1 MKKDSNFLSILKWG
15 FLLGAV
21 VAAIEVVKN
30 YAQNL
35 DITSFGSVISIA
47 ILVITVLILYS
58 GIKEVRE
65 RTEDDV
71 ISYPKAFGVGVGI
84 VFLAFIVVLLVL
96 TTLFSVHPKFLQ
108 NVNDKNQELYYENL
122 KKDSVTTA
130 EVNLFLKQID
140 SLTSAKLQVATET
153 LTPEEALAVDSNVQF
168 IMRHYLPYIQNGRN
182 VDSTHYTLGNFNN
195 FAKNAWVQMFEKCQQ
210 GAFLTDSLTTPITQ
224 VVIST
229 ANEMENFNLHEM
241 RYQAT
246 KNEKVFTHTNP
257 LSSAIMFS
265 FSLIIYGLFCNLFVA
280 LYLYRKK
287 EISQTVEETAT
298 SEIDAST
305 EQNETHSL
313 PIKQHHTII
322 LTLPN

>member
-21 VAAIEVVKN
+21 VSAIEIVKN
-30 YAQNL
+30 YAQSI
-35 DITSFGSVISIA
+35 DITSFSSVISIA
-47 ILVITVLILYS
+47 ILVITVLILYA

-65 RTEDDV
+65 RTEGDV
-71 ISYPKAFGVGVGI
+71 ISYSKAFGVGIGM
-84 VFLAFIVVLLVL
+84 VFVAFVVVLLVL
-96 TTLFSVHPKFLQ
+96 TTLFSVRPKFLQ

-130 EVNLFLKQID
+130 EVNLFLEQID
-140 SLTSAKLQVATET
+140 SLTSAKLQLTTET
-153 LTPEEALAVDSNVQF
+153 LTPEEALAVDTNVQF

-210 GAFLTDSLTTPITQ
+210 GAFLTDSLVTPITQ
-224 VVIST
+224 VIIST
-229 ANEMENFNLHEM
+229 ANEMENFNLHEK

-287 EISQTVEETAT
+287 EIPQADENTTT
-298 SEIDAST
+298 SEIDSST
-305 EQNETHSL
+305 EQNENQSVTRS
-313 PIKQHHTII
+313 
-322 LTLPN
+322 

>member
-15 FLLGAV
+15 LFLGAV
-21 VAAIEVVKN
+21 VSAIEIVKN
-30 YAQNL
+30 YAQNI
-35 DITSFGSVISIA
+35 DITSFSSVISIA
-47 ILVITVLILYS
+47 ILVITVLILYG

-65 RTEDDV
+65 KVEGEV
-71 ISYPKAFGVGVGI
+71 ISYPKAFGVGIGI
-84 VFLAFIVVLLVL
+84 VFVAFVVVLLAL

-108 NVNDKNQELYYENL
+108 NVNSRNQELYYENL

-130 EVNLFLKQID
+130 EVNLFLKQMD
-140 SLTSAKLQVATET
+140 SLISAKLQLATEN
-153 LTPEEALAVDSNVQF
+153 LTPSEALAVDSNIQF
-168 IMRHYLPYIQNGRN
+168 ILRHYRSYIQNGKN
-182 VDSTHYTLGNFNN
+182 VDSTRYCLGSFND
-195 FAKNAWVQMFEKCQQ
+195 FAQNAWVQMFEKCQQ

-229 ANEMENFNLHEM
+229 ANEMENLNLHEA

-246 KNEKVFTHTNP
+246 KNEKVFTHSNP

-287 EISQTVEETAT
+287 ELPKAVEETAT
-298 SEIDAST
+298 SEIDSSA
-305 EQNETHSL
+305 EQNDNQSVTR
-313 PIKQHHTII
+313 
-322 LTLPN
+322 N

>member
-21 VAAIEVVKN
+21 VSAIEIVKN
-30 YAQNL
+30 YAQSI
-35 DITSFGSVISIA
+35 DITSFSSVISIA
-47 ILVITVLILYS
+47 ILVITVLILYA

-65 RTEDDV
+65 RTEGDV
-71 ISYPKAFGVGVGI
+71 ISYPKAFGVGIGM
-84 VFLAFIVVLLVL
+84 VFVAFVVVLLVL
-96 TTLFSVHPKFLQ
+96 TTLFSVRPKFLQ

-130 EVNLFLKQID
+130 EVNLFLEQID
-140 SLTSAKLQVATET
+140 SLTSAKLQLTTET

-168 IMRHYLPYIQNGRN
+168 IMRHYFPYIQNGRN

-210 GAFLTDSLTTPITQ
+210 GAFLTDSLVTPITQ
-224 VVIST
+224 VILST
-229 ANEMENFNLHEM
+229 ANEMENFNLHEK

-287 EISQTVEETAT
+287 EIPQADENTKT
-298 SEIDAST
+298 SEIDSST
-305 EQNETHSL
+305 EQNENQSVTRS
-313 PIKQHHTII
+313 
-322 LTLPN
+322 

>member
-21 VAAIEVVKN
+21 VSAIEIVKN
-30 YAQNL
+30 YAQSI
-35 DITSFGSVISIA
+35 DITSFSSVISIA
-47 ILVITVLILYS
+47 ILVITVLILYA

-65 RTEDDV
+65 RTEGDV
-71 ISYPKAFGVGVGI
+71 ISYPKAFGVGIGM
-84 VFLAFIVVLLVL
+84 VFVAFVVVLLVL
-96 TTLFSVHPKFLQ
+96 TTLFSVRPKFLQ

-130 EVNLFLKQID
+130 EVNLFLEQID
-140 SLTSAKLQVATET
+140 SLTSAKLQLTTET

-210 GAFLTDSLTTPITQ
+210 GAFLTDSLVTPITQ
-224 VVIST
+224 VIIST
-229 ANEMENFNLHEM
+229 ANEMENFNLHEK

-287 EISQTVEETAT
+287 EIPQADENTTT
-298 SEIDAST
+298 SEIDSST
-305 EQNETHSL
+305 EQN
-313 PIKQHHTII
+313 
-322 LTLPN
+322 

>member
-21 VAAIEVVKN
+21 VSAIEIVKN
-30 YAQNL
+30 YAQSI
-35 DITSFGSVISIA
+35 DITSFSSVISIA
-47 ILVITVLILYS
+47 ILVITVLILYA

-65 RTEDDV
+65 RTEGDV
-71 ISYPKAFGVGVGI
+71 ISYPKAFGVGIGM
-84 VFLAFIVVLLVL
+84 VFVAFVVVLLVL
-96 TTLFSVHPKFLQ
+96 TTLFSVRPKFLQ

-130 EVNLFLKQID
+130 EVNLFLEQID
-140 SLTSAKLQVATET
+140 SLTSAKLQLTTET

-210 GAFLTDSLTTPITQ
+210 GAFLTDSLVTPITQ
-224 VVIST
+224 VIIST
-229 ANEMENFNLHEM
+229 ANEMENFNLHEK

-246 KNEKVFTHTNP
+246 KNVKVFTHTNP

-287 EISQTVEETAT
+287 EIPQADENTTT
-298 SEIDAST
+298 SEIDSST
-305 EQNETHSL
+305 EQNENQSVTRS
-313 PIKQHHTII
+313 
-322 LTLPN
+322 

>member
-21 VAAIEVVKN
+21 VSAIEIVKN
-30 YAQNL
+30 YAQSI
-35 DITSFGSVISIA
+35 DITSFSSVISIA
-47 ILVITVLILYS
+47 ILVITVLILYA

-71 ISYPKAFGVGVGI
+71 ISYPKAFGVGIGM
-84 VFLAFIVVLLVL
+84 VFVAFVVVLLVL
-96 TTLFSVHPKFLQ
+96 TTLFSVRPKFLQ
-108 NVNDKNQELYYENL
+108 NVNDKNQELYHENL

-130 EVNLFLKQID
+130 EVNLFLEQID
-140 SLTSAKLQVATET
+140 SLTSAKLQLTTET

-210 GAFLTDSLTTPITQ
+210 GAFLTDSLVTPITQ
-224 VVIST
+224 VIIST
-229 ANEMENFNLHEM
+229 ANEMENFNLHEK

-287 EISQTVEETAT
+287 EIPQADENTTT
-298 SEIDAST
+298 SEIDSST
-305 EQNETHSL
+305 EQNENQSVTRS
-313 PIKQHHTII
+313 
-322 LTLPN
+322 

>member
-47 ILVITVLILYS
+47 ILVITVLILYA

-65 RTEDDV
+65 RTEGDV

-130 EVNLFLKQID
+130 EVNLFLEQID

-305 EQNETHSL
+305 EQNENQSVTRS
-313 PIKQHHTII
+313 
-322 LTLPN
+322 

>member
-21 VAAIEVVKN
+21 VSAIEIVKN
-30 YAQNL
+30 YAQSI
-35 DITSFGSVISIA
+35 DITSFSSVISIA
-47 ILVITVLILYS
+47 ILVITVLILYA

-65 RTEDDV
+65 RTEGDV
-71 ISYPKAFGVGVGI
+71 ISYPKAFGVGIGM
-84 VFLAFIVVLLVL
+84 VFVAFVVVLLVL
-96 TTLFSVHPKFLQ
+96 TTLFSVRPKFLQ

-130 EVNLFLKQID
+130 EVSLFLEQID
-140 SLTSAKLQVATET
+140 SLTSAKLQLTTET

-210 GAFLTDSLTTPITQ
+210 GAFLTDSLVTPITQ
-224 VVIST
+224 VIIST
-229 ANEMENFNLHEM
+229 ANEMENFNLHEK

-287 EISQTVEETAT
+287 EIPQADENTKT
-298 SEIDAST
+298 SEIDSST
-305 EQNETHSL
+305 EQNENQSVTRS
-313 PIKQHHTII
+313 
-322 LTLPN
+322 

>member
-21 VAAIEVVKN
+21 VSAIEIVKN

-47 ILVITVLILYS
+47 ILVITVLILYA

-71 ISYPKAFGVGVGI
+71 ISYPKAFGVGIGI
-84 VFLAFIVVLLVL
+84 VFVAFVVVLLVL
-96 TTLFSVHPKFLQ
+96 TTLFSVRPKFLQ

-130 EVNLFLKQID
+130 EVNLFLEQID
-140 SLTSAKLQVATET
+140 SLTSAKLQLTTET
-153 LTPEEALAVDSNVQF
+153 LTLEEALAVDSNVQF

-210 GAFLTDSLTTPITQ
+210 GAFLTDSLVTPITQ
-224 VVIST
+224 VIIST
-229 ANEMENFNLHEM
+229 ANEMENFNLHEK

-287 EISQTVEETAT
+287 EIPQADENTTT
-298 SEIDAST
+298 SEIDSST
-305 EQNETHSL
+305 EQNENQSVTRS
-313 PIKQHHTII
+313 
-322 LTLPN
+322 

>member
-21 VAAIEVVKN
+21 VSAIEIVKN
-30 YAQNL
+30 YAQSI
-35 DITSFGSVISIA
+35 DITSFSSVISIA
-47 ILVITVLILYS
+47 ILVITVLILYA

-65 RTEDDV
+65 RTEGDV
-71 ISYPKAFGVGVGI
+71 ISYPKAFGVGIGM
-84 VFLAFIVVLLVL
+84 VFVAFVVVLLVL
-96 TTLFSVHPKFLQ
+96 TTLFSVRPKFLQ

-122 KKDSVTTA
+122 KKDSVTIA
-130 EVNLFLKQID
+130 EVNLFLEQID
-140 SLTSAKLQVATET
+140 SLTSAKLQLTTET

-210 GAFLTDSLTTPITQ
+210 GAFLTDSLVTPITQ
-224 VVIST
+224 VIIST
-229 ANEMENFNLHEM
+229 ANEMENFNLHEK

-287 EISQTVEETAT
+287 EIPQADENTTT
-298 SEIDAST
+298 SEIDSST
-305 EQNETHSL
+305 EQNENQSVTRS
-313 PIKQHHTII
+313 
-322 LTLPN
+322 

>member
-21 VAAIEVVKN
+21 VSAIEIVKN
-30 YAQNL
+30 YAQSI
-35 DITSFGSVISIA
+35 DITSFSSVISIA
-47 ILVITVLILYS
+47 ILVITVLILYA

-65 RTEDDV
+65 RTEGDV
-71 ISYPKAFGVGVGI
+71 ISYPKAFGVGIGM
-84 VFLAFIVVLLVL
+84 VFVAFVVVLLVL
-96 TTLFSVHPKFLQ
+96 TTLFSVRPKFLQ

-130 EVNLFLKQID
+130 EVNLFLEQID
-140 SLTSAKLQVATET
+140 SLISAKLQLTTET

-210 GAFLTDSLTTPITQ
+210 GAFLTDSLVTPITQ
-224 VVIST
+224 VIIST
-229 ANEMENFNLHEM
+229 ANEMENFNLHEK

-287 EISQTVEETAT
+287 EIPQADENTTT
-298 SEIDAST
+298 SEIDSST
-305 EQNETHSL
+305 EQN
-313 PIKQHHTII
+313 
-322 LTLPN
+322 